1 MPKFVYR
8 VRDAKGKSLSG
19 VLEAGDKN
27 TLVQSLSD
35 RNYIVV
41 EVKIY
46 KKATGLFAPKVSLE
60 ALIMFSHQLSSM
72 IGAGIPLMTCLR
84 ILWRQTEDKYLQ
96 LVTSEIGNDLEA
108 GMSLSA
114 SMRKFPDVFPEFYT
128 NLIEVAE
135 SGGVM
140 PEILNKLVQYLI
152 QRKELSVKLKKAL
165 TYPIII
171 IVFAVLV
178 LVVMLVLVIPVF
190 KKVFIKL
197 KVDLPFL
204 TRVILDTSD
213 LFKKFWLLIPVLAG
227 LAVFAYK
234 KYNSTSRGRYQIDFF
249 KLKIPI
255 FGKLIFTAVLAR
267 FTHSFSLL
275 TEGGVPI
282 VQTIEHSKMSSD
294 NRVVEKKLD
303 LVKEGVV
310 AGKGI
315 ADSLEETNFFPPF
328 LTQMIAIGEEGGT
341 LSEMVGVVAKDLDS
355 QLDYQIN
362 KLVTLL
368 EPLAIIVVGGIVLFV
383 LLAIYLPII
392 TLWGRIGVRG

>member
-1 MPKFVYR
+1 
-8 VRDAKGKSLSG
+8 
-19 VLEAGDKN
+19 
-27 TLVQSLSD
+27 
-35 RNYIVV
+35 
-41 EVKIY
+41 
-46 KKATGLFAPKVSLE
+46 
-60 ALIMFSHQLSSM
+60 
-72 IGAGIPLMTCLR
+72 
-84 ILWRQTEDKYLQ
+84 
-96 LVTSEIGNDLEA
+96 
-108 GMSLSA
+108 
-114 SMRKFPDVFPEFYT
+114 
-128 NLIEVAE
+128 
-135 SGGVM
+135 M

-178 LVVMLVLVIPVF
+178 LIVMLVLVIPVF

-383 LLAIYLPII
+383 LLAIYMPII